1 MKWVS
6 SLSTKVSLE
15 SAVNEVTQ
23 QVLSG
28 LEGRSPDL
36 GILFVS
42 NTFASEYPRLLPLIA
57 EKINIKHLIGC
68 SGGGI

>member
-28 LEGRSPDL
+28 LEGRSQIWAYYL
-36 GILFVS
+36 SRILLLV
-42 NTFASEYPRLLPLIA
+42 NTPACYL
-57 EKINIKHLIGC
+57 
-68 SGGGI
+68 